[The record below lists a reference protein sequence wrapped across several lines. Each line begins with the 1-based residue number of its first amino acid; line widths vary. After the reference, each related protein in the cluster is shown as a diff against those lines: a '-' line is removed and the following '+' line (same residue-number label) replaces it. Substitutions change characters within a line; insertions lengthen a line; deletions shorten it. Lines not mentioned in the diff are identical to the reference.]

1 MRQKPRAI
9 MVGLR
14 TAEPPR
20 VEVDESLAELR
31 LLLEASGAVVVD
43 QVVQRREH
51 PEPATFI
58 GTGKLE
64 ELARLAEERDAHVV
78 VFDDSLS
85 PAQLGNIENQVDRLV
100 LDRTQLILDIFAT
113 RAHSREGNLQVELA
127 QLEYLLPRLVGRGV
141 DLSRLGGGIGTRG
154 PGETK
159 LEIDRRKIRRRI
171 ARIRDDLEL
180 VERQR
185 KVQGRRRR
193 SSETPALALVGYTNA
208 GKSTLFH
215 SLTGEEVVVSGQP
228 FSTLDPLVRRMALRD
243 GREALLSD
251 TVGFINKLPPF
262 LVAAFRATLEEV
274 READLLL
281 NVIDASTLARE
292 RRSGTMDPDEQVESV
307 EEVLGE
313 LDLRHLPRIDVLNKI
328 DLLDDRGA
336 VEAVLPRFAEAVAVS
351 AARGEGLDDLRVKI
365 VEVLGRRPRALFR
378 IPQEEGDVIAEVYRG
393 GRVLRRWYDD
403 GQVLLRAEVAPLLLQ
418 RYSRYVVEEMEN
430 PA

>member
-1 MRQKPRAI
+1 

-20 VEVDESLAELR
+20 VEVDESLEELD
-31 LLLEASGAVVVD
+31 LLLAAAGAEVVGRI
-43 QVVQRREH
+43 VQRRDH

-64 ELARLAEERDAHVV
+64 ELAALAQEREAHVV
-78 VFDDSLS
+78 VFDDPLS
-85 PAQLGNIENQVDRLV
+85 PAQLGNIENDVDRLV

-159 LEIDRRKIRRRI
+159 LEVDRRKIRRRI
-171 ARIRDDLEL
+171 SRIRSELES
-180 VERQR
+180 VEQQR
-185 KVQGRRRR
+185 KVQGRQRRE
-193 SSETPALALVGYTNA
+193 SDTPALALVGYTNA
-208 GKSTLFH
+208 GKSTLFRA
-215 SLTGEEVVVSGQP
+215 LTGEEVLVSRQP
-228 FSTLDPLVRRMALRD
+228 FSTLDPLVRRIHLPD
-243 GREALLSD
+243 GRETLLSD

-274 READLLL
+274 RQADLLL
-281 NVIDASTLARE
+281 NVIDGSALARE
-292 RRSGTMDPDEQVESV
+292 RASGTVDPDEQVESV

-313 LDLRHLPRIDVLNKI
+313 LHLRDLPRIDVLNKV
-328 DLLDDRGA
+328 DLLDDRA
-336 VEAVLPRFAEAVAVS
+336 VIDAILPRFDEAVAVS
-351 AARGEGLDDLRVKI
+351 AATGEGLDRLRGRL

-378 IPQEEGDVIAEVYRG
+378 IPQEDGDVIAEVYRG
-393 GRVLRRWYDD
+393 GRVLRRWYDG

-418 RYSRYVVEEMEN
+418 RYSEYVVEEVEN